1 MDKARLKVLLIERII
16 MVMVVGLIYINWEDT
31 K

>member
-1 MDKARLKVLLIERII
+1 MDKARLKVLLIERIV
-16 MVMVVGLIYINWEDT
+16 MVMIVGLIYINWEDT

>member
-1 MDKARLKVLLIERII
+1 MDKARLKVLLIERIV

>member
-1 MDKARLKVLLIERII
+1 MNKARLKVLLIERIV

>member
-1 MDKARLKVLLIERII
+1 MDKARLKVLLIERIV
-16 MVMVVGLIYINWEDT
+16 MVIVVGLIYINWEDT